1 MMTKPKRIF
10 KFFPGLAFWGI
21 VVLFFGLV
29 YPYHV
34 AFHEQ
39 YQLFLFSGQ
48 YFIELLSIPGGGAD
62 YIARFLTQFFLFPWL
77 GAGIIASVLTLIQIL
92 FLRIIRLF
100 THSNSLVN
108 TIVSFVPSIAIMAF
122 LCDENAMLSL
132 PIALLFALSASLT
145 CMQIPKNTTRSIC
158 GVLLFPVLFWIA
170 GSASIIFVA
179 LLLLHEILLNQYKF
193 SIPKWIAVFSVFVLY
208 VYAVLLA
215 SQLLVSYPLSRVLNG
230 INYYRYPDF
239 MPFIKN
245 VALLLFVSISFLT
258 ILIHR
263 VIKKEQMI
271 WASIV
276 LFLLVFG
283 GGTGLIISK
292 VDTAKEEAFAY
303 NYMARMHQWNAI
315 IQKAEKNPPVS
326 SLASTCVNLAL
337 AKTGQLGN
345 HMFQFP
351 QYDKL
356 ESLLP
361 KYQRDMMTPLFAGEV
376 YYHLGMV
383 NTAHRLAV
391 EAMESIPDYQKSAR
405 CYKRIAEVSIING
418 NYKTARKYLNVL
430 EETLFYRKWAK
441 RAETLLF
448 NDESVNKHPE
458 FGSLRKNR
466 IDEDFFFNADEQDI
480 ILALLL
486 KKNSTNRVAFEYLM
500 AYKLLERDIT
510 GFIKFFSLGDGI
522 SYFSIPV
529 HFQEALT
536 VLWSSQ
542 NKPLNEIPWEIDTRI
557 SNNMKA
563 FIAEYNSVTDKKLL
577 ADKFGDTYWYYLLC
591 EKDNK

>member
-1 MMTKPKRIF
+1 MTKPKRIF
-10 KFFPGLAFWGI
+10 KSFPELAFCGI

-29 YPYHV
+29 YPHHV
-34 AFHEQ
+34 TFHEQ
-39 YQLFLFSGQ
+39 YQLFRFSWR
-48 YFIELLSIPGGGAD
+48 YFTELLSIPGGGAD

-77 GAGIIASVLTLIQIL
+77 GAAIIAALLTLIQIL

-100 THSNSLVN
+100 TRSNSLVN
-108 TIVSFVPSIAIMAF
+108 TIVSFVPSIALLAF
-122 LCDENAMLSL
+122 LCDENAMLSF
-132 PIALLFALSASLT
+132 PVALLLALAVSLS
-145 CMQIPKNTTRSIC
+145 CMLISKKITRLIC
-158 GVLLFPVLFWIA
+158 GILIFPVLFCIA
-170 GSASIIFVA
+170 GSASIIFVV
-179 LLLLHEILLNQYKF
+179 LLLLHKIMRDDYKF
-193 SIPKWIAVFSVFVLY
+193 SISKWIAVLPIFALYVFV
-208 VYAVLLA
+208 VLLT
-215 SQLLVSYPLSRVLNG
+215 SQYMVNYPLSRILNG

-239 MPFIKN
+239 IPFLKN
-245 VALLLFVSISFLT
+245 IVLLLIVFISLSI

-263 VIKKEQMI
+263 LIKKEHMV
-271 WASIV
+271 WATIV

-283 GGTGLIISK
+283 GGAGLIVSRT
-292 VDTAKEEAFAY
+292 DTAKEEAFAY
-303 NYMARMHQWNAI
+303 NYMARMHQWNTI
-315 IQKAEKNPPVS
+315 IKKAENNPPVS
-326 SLASTCVNLAL
+326 SLASTSVNLAL

-345 HMFQFP
+345 QMFQFP

-361 KYQRDMMTPLFAGEV
+361 EYQRDMITPLFAGEV

-391 EAMESIPDYQKSAR
+391 EALESIPNYQQSAR

-418 NYKTARKYLNVL
+418 NYKTAQKYLKVL

-441 RAETLLF
+441 RTETLLF
-448 NDESVNKHPE
+448 NDKAVNKHPE

-510 GFIKFFSLGDGI
+510 GFIKFFNLGNGI

-542 NKPLNEIPWEIDTRI
+542 NKPLNEIPWEIDSRI

-563 FIAEYNSVTDKKLL
+563 FIAAYNSVTDKKLL